1 MDHEPNGSSLQS
13 MLLYAQNMK
22 RDRFQVWGPDFYH
35 WDNLFEKKDTE
46 LIPLQNITEVPIAMF
61 VAYDD
66 TIADPMDAQWTA
78 DTIGSAVFHYQ
89 YIEGGHLTF
98 MIGKDMTYY
107 TQDVMGLL
115 NQYNPLNA

>member
-1 MDHEPNGSSLQS
+1 

-22 RDRFQVWGPDFYH
+22 RDRFQVWAPDFYH
-35 WDNLFEKKDTE
+35 LDNLFEKKDTD
-46 LIPLQNITEVPIAMF
+46 LIPLENITEVPVAMF

-66 TIADPMDAQWTA
+66 TIADPTDANWTRNQ
-78 DTIGSAVFHYQ
+78 IGAAVKHYQ
-89 YIEGGHLTF
+89 MIEGGHLSF

-115 NQYNPLNA
+115 NQYNPIHNQTTFLN